1 VPVETWFRHHDSH
14 DTVLGGD
21 PPQSLQATDCVNL
34 RTIVSS
40 GMLIGGLAALADCH
54 MSGVQDSIDDLRRR
68 KAQAEAGGG
77 QQRIAAQHARGKM
90 TARERIEQLV
100 DEGSFVEVDSL
111 VEHRCT
117 DFDMDRNVIPGDGV
131 VCGYGTIEGRTIYC
145 FAQDFTVYGG
155 SLGEMHG
162 LKICKILDMALKT
175 GAPVIGLNDSG
186 GARIQEGVASLGSYA
201 EIFFRNVRASGVI
214 PQISV
219 IMGPCAGGA
228 VYSPAITDFVIMVD
242 KTAHMFITGPE
253 VIKTVTNEEV
263 SFEDLGGAAT
273 HATRSGVTHF
283 TAQDDND
290 ALELVRNLISM
301 LPSNNLERAPI
312 KDTTDPTDRECE
324 NLDELVP
331 LDPTLPYDIVDAVEE
346 VLDDGAFLEVQADY
360 AQNIVIGFGRL
371 GGHTIGIVANQP
383 KFLAGCLD
391 IDASVKAAR
400 FIRFCDA
407 FNIPLLTFVD
417 VPGFLP
423 GASQEWGGII
433 RHGAKLL
440 YAYAE
445 ATVPKLTVI
454 TRKAYGGAYDVM
466 SSKHI
471 RGDYNVAWPTAR
483 LAVMGAEGAVQ
494 IIHRRRIDAAG
505 DPIGERERLIDDYEE
520 TFANPY
526 RAAALGYLDDV
537 IQPRE
542 TRAKLSRALGA
553 LLEKEEIR
561 PARKHGNI
569 PL

>member
-1 VPVETWFRHHDSH
+1 
-14 DTVLGGD
+14 
-21 PPQSLQATDCVNL
+21 
-34 RTIVSS
+34 
-40 GMLIGGLAALADCH
+40 MGGLLPNCCI
-54 MSGVQDSIDDLRRR
+54 MSGESNRIEDLRRR
-68 KAQAEAGGG
+68 KSKAQSGGG
-77 QQRIAAQHARGKM
+77 SARISAQHAKGKM
-90 TARERIEQLV
+90 TARERINLLL
-100 DEGSFVEVDSL
+100 DEGSFMEVDSL
-111 VEHRCT
+111 VEHRCK
-117 DFDMDRNVIPGDGV
+117 DFDMDRNIIPGDGV
-131 VCGYGTIEGRTIYC
+131 VCGHGTIDGRLVYC

-175 GAPVIGLNDSG
+175 GSPVIGLNDSG

-228 VYSPAITDFVIMVD
+228 VYSPAITDFVVMVD

-263 SFEDLGGAAT
+263 SFEELGGANT

-283 TAQDDND
+283 TAEDDEGAISIVRD
-290 ALELVRNLISM
+290 LVSHM
-301 LPSNNLERAPI
+301 PSNNLEKAPI
-312 KDTTDPTDRECE
+312 SPTNDPLDRLCAELDT
-324 NLDELVP
+324 LVP
-331 LDPTLPYDIVDAVEE
+331 RDPSVPYNMQIAIEQII
-346 VLDDGAFLEVQADY
+346 DDGAFLEVQSDFAP
-360 AQNIVIGFGRL
+360 NIIVGFGRL
-371 GGHTIGIVANQP
+371 GGHSIGIVANQP
-383 KFLAGCLD
+383 MVLAGCLD

-400 FIRFCDA
+400 FVRFCDA

-440 YAYAE
+440 YAFAE

-471 RGDYNVAWPTAR
+471 RGDYNIAWPSAE
-483 LAVMGAEGAVQ
+483 LAVMGAQGAVQ
-494 IIHRRRIDAAG
+494 IIHKRRIG
-505 DPIGERERLIDDYEE
+505 SSKDPVQERARLVDDFTEK
-520 TFANPY
+520 FANPY
-526 RAAALGYLDDV
+526 KAASLGYLDDV
-537 IQPRE
+537 VHPSE
-542 TRAKLSRALGA
+542 TRNALTRALGA
-553 LLEKEEIR
+553 LLEKEEPR
-561 PARKHGNI
+561 PSKKHGNI

>member
-1 VPVETWFRHHDSH
+1 MGNAHWRGFANTRC
-14 DTVLGGD
+14 TM
-21 PPQSLQATDCVNL
+21 A
-34 RTIVSS
+34 
-40 GMLIGGLAALADCH
+40 
-54 MSGVQDSIDDLRRR
+54 GVDDRIEDLRRR
-68 KAQAEAGGG
+68 KTQAETGGG
-77 QQRIAAQHARGKM
+77 QARVTAQHAKGKM
-90 TARERIEQLV
+90 TARERVERLL
-100 DEGSFVEVDSL
+100 DEDSFMEVDTL
-111 VEHRCT
+111 VEHRCR

-131 VCGYGTIEGRTIYC
+131 VCGHGTIDGRTVYC

-242 KTAHMFITGPE
+242 QTAHMFITGPE

-263 SFEDLGGAAT
+263 TFEDLGGAST
-273 HATRSGVTHF
+273 HSTRSGVTHF
-283 TAQDDND
+283 TASDDDD
-290 ALELVRNLISM
+290 AIGIVRELVGLM
-301 LPSNNLERAPI
+301 PSNNLEKAPVRPTSDPHDRLCDVL
-312 KDTTDPTDRECE
+312 DT
-324 NLDELVP
+324 LVP
-331 LDPTLPYDIVDAVEE
+331 ENPSHPYDIVTAIEE
-346 VLDDGAFLEVQADY
+346 VLDDGAFLEVQADF
-360 AQNIVIGFGRL
+360 ANNIVVGFGRL
-371 GGHTIGIVANQP
+371 GGHTVGVVANQP
-383 KFLAGCLD
+383 KVLAGCLD

-407 FNIPLLTFVD
+407 FNVPILTFVD

-471 RGDYNVAWPTAR
+471 RGDYNIAWPTAR
-483 LAVMGAEGAVQ
+483 LAVMGADGAVQ
-494 IIHRRRIDAAG
+494 IIHRTRIQTAG
-505 DPIGERERLIDDYEE
+505 NPEQERERLVDDYEE

-537 IQPRE
+537 IQPHQS
-542 TRAKLSRALGA
+542 RAVLIRALGA
-553 LLEKEEIR
+553 LLDKEEIR